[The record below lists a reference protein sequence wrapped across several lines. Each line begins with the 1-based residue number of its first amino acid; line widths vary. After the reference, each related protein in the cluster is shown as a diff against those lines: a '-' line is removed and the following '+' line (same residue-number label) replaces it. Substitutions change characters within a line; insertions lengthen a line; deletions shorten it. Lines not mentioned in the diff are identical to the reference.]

1 MQISSSSWLIIRT
14 CARFHKLTEVAAS
27 SRLFGKSFER
37 SKRRCE
43 ATTGRTKLNMNATL
57 SLERYN
63 QLLAPARERFET
75 SPGLNAIRST
85 NDPRLLEAFL
95 LYFCAIGAQMTEPV
109 ETWIGRA
116 AGRRA
121 ALGLS
126 ETWGSIDSTCPRGS
140 WSSPD
145 DDCRSSVTG
154 GSLELTTH
162 ASSRCG

>member
-1 MQISSSSWLIIRT
+1 MQIGSSSWLIIRT
-14 CARFHKLTEVAAS
+14 SARFQT

-109 ETWIGRA
+109 EGGF
-116 AGRRA
+116 AGRPIDARS
-121 ALGLS
+121 LGS
-126 ETWGSIDSTCPRGS
+126 Q
-140 WSSPD
+140 
-145 DDCRSSVTG
+145 
-154 GSLELTTH
+154 
-162 ASSRCG
+162 